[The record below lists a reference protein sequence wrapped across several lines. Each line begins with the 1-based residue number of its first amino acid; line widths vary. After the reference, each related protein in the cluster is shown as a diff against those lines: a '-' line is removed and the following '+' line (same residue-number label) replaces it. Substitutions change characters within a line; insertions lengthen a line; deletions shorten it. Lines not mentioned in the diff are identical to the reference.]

1 MPLKN
6 TSPTPVDPLIFKT
19 HKTMKSKLLTLIMC
33 PLVCLI
39 GASLVFSEGGKKDDK
54 KDKKDKGHQGVVI
67 IIWEPA
73 WSPVTREISLTD
85 FLSPVEESAEIQ

>member
-1 MPLKN
+1 
-6 TSPTPVDPLIFKT
+6 
-19 HKTMKSKLLTLIMC
+19 MKSKLLTSILC

-39 GASLVFSEGGKKDDK
+39 GASLVFSVSGKKDDK

-73 WSPVTREISLTD
+73 WSPVTREISLTR
-85 FLSPVEESAEIQ
+85 FLAPEQEIAEIQ

>member
-1 MPLKN
+1 MKN
-6 TSPTPVDPLIFKT
+6 
-19 HKTMKSKLLTLIMC
+19 KLLTLIMF
-33 PLVCLI
+33 PLVCLA
-39 GASLVFSEGGKKDDK
+39 GASLVFSDSGKKGDK

-73 WSPVTREISLTD
+73 WSPVTREISLSR

>member
-6 TSPTPVDPLIFKT
+6 TSPTPVDPLIFKS
-19 HKTMKSKLLTLIMC
+19 HKTMKHKLLTLILC
-33 PLVCLI
+33 PLACLV
-39 GASLVFSEGGKKDDK
+39 GASLVFSVNEKKDDK

-73 WSPVTREISLTD
+73 WSPVTRAISLTD
-85 FLSPVEESAEIQ
+85 YLSPVEESAEIQ

>member
-1 MPLKN
+1 
-6 TSPTPVDPLIFKT
+6 
-19 HKTMKSKLLTLIMC
+19 MKSKLLTLFLC

-73 WSPVTREISLTD
+73 WSPVTREISLAQL
-85 FLSPVEESAEIQ
+85 LSPEVESAEIQ

>member
-1 MPLKN
+1 M
-6 TSPTPVDPLIFKT
+6 KT
-19 HKTMKSKLLTLIMC
+19 KLLTSILC

-39 GASLVFSEGGKKDDK
+39 GASLVFSANDKKDEK

-73 WSPVTREISLTD
+73 WSPATREISLTQ
-85 FLSPVEESAEIQ
+85 FVSTAEAAEIQ